1 MMTETFD
8 MYEGNS
14 EKSMGVW
21 SWIMKKMNNSKDE
34 KNEMADILK
43 KAQVDLDIAM
53 NNYEFAD
60 EPALVDYY
68 TYNLKAAQMRY
79 EYLLKKAKENGMW

>member
-1 MMTETFD
+1 MTETFD
-8 MYEGNS
+8 IYESNS
-14 EKSMGVW
+14 EKSIGVW
-21 SWIMKKMNNSKDE
+21 NWIMKKMNNSKDE

-43 KAQVDLDIAM
+43 KAQIDLDIAM

-79 EYLLKKAKENGMW
+79 EYLLKKAKENGM

>member
-1 MMTETFD
+1 MTDAFEFF
-8 MYEGNS
+8 ES
-14 EKSMGVW
+14 EEPKKIGVW
-21 SWIMKKMNNSKDE
+21 SWIMRKINNSKNDKDE
-34 KNEMADILK
+34 IVDILK

-68 TYNLKAAQMRY
+68 TYNIKAAQMKY
-79 EYLLKKAKENGMW
+79 EYLLKKAKEKGM

>member
-79 EYLLKKAKENGMW
+79 EYLLKKAKENGM